1 MRLKQFPIVK
11 QTAVGAVSNSGE
23 GRVDISSCLPVMV
36 FCQDIFPLLKFD
48 FSEFQVSDLKMPFH
62 DSNVYIV
69 V

>member
-1 MRLKQFPIVK
+1 M
-11 QTAVGAVSNSGE
+11 GAVSNSGE

-36 FCQDIFPLLKFD
+36 FCQDIFPLLKID